1 MECLYEHS
9 SGTPGVVGAYA
20 PSAPPES
27 SNQRLHMKGIV
38 LMQKPAP
45 SDFPV
50 HDLIRERWSPRAF
63 ADKPVPQDVLR
74 SIFEAARWAP
84 SSNNEQPW
92 AYLVATRDDKESFE
106 KALSVLVEFNANWA
120 RSAPVL
126 AIAVS
131 KLTFAKQNA
140 PNRNAQYD
148 TGAASALLSV
158 EATARGLAVHQ
169 MAGFDPE
176 KARQV
181 FGIPAGWEAIAAI
194 AIGYPGDPASL
205 PPPLKDREMAPR
217 TRKPITEFVMAGHW
231 GHTAP
236 FATK

>member
-1 MECLYEHS
+1 
-9 SGTPGVVGAYA
+9 
-20 PSAPPES
+20 
-27 SNQRLHMKGIV
+27 
-38 LMQKPAP
+38 MQKLAP

-50 HDLIRERWSPRAF
+50 HELIRERWSPRAF

-92 AYLVATRDDKESFE
+92 AYLVAASDEKENFE
-106 KALSVLVEFNANWA
+106 KMLSVLVEFNANWA
-120 RSAPVL
+120 KSAPVL
-126 AIAVS
+126 AIAVAE
-131 KLTFAKQNA
+131 LAFAKNNA

-158 EATARGLAVHQ
+158 EATAHGLFVHQ
-169 MAGFDPE
+169 MAGFDPA

-181 FGIPAGWEAIAAI
+181 FGIPAGWEAIAAL

-205 PPPLKDREMAPR
+205 PQPLKDREMAPR
-217 TRKPITEFVMAGHW
+217 TRKPIAEFVMAGHW

>member
-1 MECLYEHS
+1 
-9 SGTPGVVGAYA
+9 
-20 PSAPPES
+20 
-27 SNQRLHMKGIV
+27 
-38 LMQKPAP
+38 MQKPAP

-63 ADKPVPQDVLR
+63 ADKSIPQDVLR

-92 AYLVATRDDKESFE
+92 AYIVVTNDDKEDFE
-106 KALSVLVEFNANWA
+106 KTLSVLVEFNAGWA
-120 RSAPVL
+120 KSAPVL
-126 AIAVS
+126 ALAVAR
-131 KLTFAKQNA
+131 LTFAKNNT

-158 EATARGLAVHQ
+158 EATAQGLAVHQ

-181 FGIPAGWEAIAAI
+181 FGIPPGWEPIAAL

-205 PPPLKDREMAPR
+205 PPHLKDREIAPR
-217 TRKPITEFVMAGHW
+217 TRKPIAEFVMAGQW

-236 FATK
+236 FARK